1 MGFDIM
7 VVRIVVHIFKRD
19 PNDVRIPISDG
30 KYRFMSRIP
39 LIQKTTRTT
48 GYARHLPI
56 PSSEAILRIV
66 TSRISMIQSRY
77 IVNATYEV
85 NAMGKRLRI
94 YVTDMDKALNMK
106 NMSEEELAALRAE
119 MCVQIG
125 FFSTRTLGS
134 FVGYASL
141 CAAHNDCRAGL
152 PTAPWHPMLRFSRS
166 VLRVVDPLHAA
177 LLYAGKWSPE
187 TIRPIRPR
195 MPKAFA
201 SELIIFC
208 ISSFPKKQT
217 ERSHTLRRRKREKR
231 DIHEKTRTS
240 MSTQRNK
247 LALLVPSMVLSI
259 VL

>member
-125 FFSTRTLGS
+125 FFQHERLVHLLVTLAFALLTMIAVLGCLLRPGILC
-134 FVGYASL
+134 FVL
-141 CAAHNDCRAGL
+141 AGL
-152 PTAPWHPMLRFSRS
+152 FFVLLIPYMLHYYTLENGVQKLY
-166 VLRVVDPLHAA
+166 VLYDRACQKPL
-177 LLYAGKWSPE
+177 P
-187 TIRPIRPR
+187 
-195 MPKAFA
+195 
-201 SELIIFC
+201 
-208 ISSFPKKQT
+208 Q
-217 ERSHTLRRRKREKR
+217 
-231 DIHEKTRTS
+231 
-240 MSTQRNK
+240 N
-247 LALLVPSMVLSI
+247 
-259 VL
+259 